1 MQWLAAVQV
10 PLEEISTLIEA
21 SQDSETLAYDTI
33 ILSPTMRRWYGDAE
47 YYNVGLWSDSTRT
60 PKEALAALVDRL
72 IARAAEPITAVLDV
86 GCGLGA
92 TTARI
97 KRRWP
102 EARVVGV

>member
-1 MQWLAAVQV
+1 MNESADDPQV
-10 PLEEISTLIEA
+10 VFY
-21 SQDSETLAYDTI
+21 DSI

-60 PKEALAALVDRL
+60 PKEASAALVDRL